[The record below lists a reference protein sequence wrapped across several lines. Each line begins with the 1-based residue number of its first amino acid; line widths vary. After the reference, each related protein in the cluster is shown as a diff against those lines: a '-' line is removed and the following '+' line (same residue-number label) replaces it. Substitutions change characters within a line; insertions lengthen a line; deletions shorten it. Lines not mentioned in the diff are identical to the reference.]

1 MKQFIVS
8 VVSFVAPA
16 VAIAAVFAVMAAVAV
31 WANDREAALE
41 NERYRCELTALCD
54 GQVRPQMFAGKC
66 VCVTPARLPLAPA
79 SSGAGKDGT

>member
-16 VAIAAVFAVMAAVAV
+16 VAIAAVFAVMAAVAA
-31 WANDREAALE
+31 WANDRESALE
-41 NERYRCELTALCD
+41 DKRYRCELTALCD
-54 GQVRPQMFAGKC
+54 GYGRPKMFGGEC
-66 VCVTPARLPLAPA
+66 VCVSPARLPPAPA